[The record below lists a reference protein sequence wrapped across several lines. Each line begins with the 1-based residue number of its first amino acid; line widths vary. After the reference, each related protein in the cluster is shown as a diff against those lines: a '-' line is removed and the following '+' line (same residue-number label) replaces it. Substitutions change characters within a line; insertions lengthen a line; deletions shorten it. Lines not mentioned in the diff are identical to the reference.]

1 MPGAPGMTRLLD
13 RPDFKSYTSHM
24 ETISIS
30 SLKTHL
36 SSELKRVQ
44 RGMRLVVID
53 HHKPVAVIGPLPDSI
68 PLARSAKKDYLVGPL
83 KALSSIDPISLLA
96 TERDD
101 RW

>member
-1 MPGAPGMTRLLD
+1 
-13 RPDFKSYTSHM
+13 M
-24 ETISIS
+24 EAISIS

-44 RGMRLVVID
+44 RGMRLIIVD

-68 PLARSAKKDYLVGPL
+68 PLTRSARKDYLVRPL
-83 KALSSIDPISLLA
+83 KALSSIDPLPLLA
-96 TERDD
+96 AERDD